1 MEILILFSLLVS
13 GTDFFRPHG
22 STHRDL
28 YPQAILM
35 LVVTGVFGSFNY
47 DGSIAVGLCICVVCF
62 RFLVALPFR
71 LVILVRE
78 VDYWKWW
85 CAEQLAQGVA
95 VWLLVWY
102 LKYLL

>member
-13 GTDFFRPHG
+13 GADFFRPHG
-22 STHRDL
+22 STHRDI
-28 YPQAILM
+28 YPQAVGM
-35 LVVTGVFGSFNY
+35 LLFTASFGCMYFG
-47 DGSIAVGLCICVVCF
+47 GSITVGLCVLVFCL

-85 CAEQLAQGVA
+85 GAEQLAQGVA

-102 LKYLL
+102 LKYVV

>member
-13 GTDFFRPHG
+13 GADFFRPHG
-22 STHRDL
+22 STHRDI
-28 YPQAILM
+28 YPQAVGM
-35 LVVTGVFGSFNY
+35 LLFTAAFGYMNFGVA
-47 DGSIAVGLCICVVCF
+47 ITVGLSVLVFCL
-62 RFLVALPFR
+62 RFLLALPFR

-102 LKYLL
+102 LKYLV